1 MQIIKLDGY
10 NATTDNGKKLELGTF
25 DSYGEEQL
33 QIVKAQ
39 NWENLSVIAT
49 FNPPN
54 KKPVQVVVDSKL
66 LLIPS
71 LALLKFQRKLRLTYT
86 AWERLCL

>member
-1 MQIIKLDGY
+1 MKEIVLNGY
-10 NATTDNGKKLELGTF
+10 ETNIAPYDTIELGTF

-39 NWENLSVIAT
+39 NWENLSIIAT

-54 KKPVQVVVDSKL
+54 KNLFKL
-66 LLIPS
+66 LLILL
-71 LALLKFQRKLRLTYT
+71 LALLKFQRKLQLICTVL
-86 AWERLCL
+86 ERLYL